1 MMAIPALDLRDN
13 ACVQL
18 VGGSYEREQIRL
30 DDPASVAMA
39 WRECGFRSLHLVD
52 LDAATGRGSN
62 FEIVQ
67 TILQLSDLC
76 IQVGG
81 GIQTAA
87 QIERALESGASRV
100 IVGTR
105 AIEDQS
111 WLEEVASLFPGTI
124 IVAADV
130 KDRQILTH
138 GWTRSHRKL
147 VLDVIDELNG
157 LPLAGILV
165 TAVHREG
172 LMLGTDLSLMEDVV
186 EAAEFPVH
194 AAGGISGMSD
204 LRGLAERGI
213 SAAIIGMALYTGA
226 VDARAVAE
234 EFRE

>member
-1 MMAIPALDLRDN
+1 MMAIPALDLRGN

-18 VGGSYEREQIRL
+18 VGGSYERERIRIY
-30 DDPASVAMA
+30 DPAGVALA
-39 WRECGFRSLHLVD
+39 WRSCGFRSLHLVD

-67 TILQLSDLC
+67 SILRLGDLR

-87 QIERALESGASRV
+87 QIERVLEGGASRV

-105 AIEDQS
+105 AIEDRD
-111 WLEEVASLFPGTI
+111 WLEEVTSLFPGAI

-130 KDRQILTH
+130 KDRQVVTH
-138 GWTRSHRKL
+138 GWTRSQPKL
-147 VLDVIDELNG
+147 VLDAIEELNG
-157 LPLAGILV
+157 LQLAGILV

-172 LMLGTDLSLMEDVV
+172 LMQGVDLTLMEEVV
-186 EAAEFPVH
+186 ETAEVPVF
-194 AAGGISGMSD
+194 AAGGIGGMSD
-204 LRGLAERGI
+204 LRALAERGI

-226 VDARAVAE
+226 VNPRAVAE
-234 EFRE
+234 EFME